1 MPDPIH
7 RDLAAGRWHELS
19 LLEQLGNIGS
29 EVSRAINARAQGN
42 RERMLKAVDRGL
54 ELIDLTLADPKLAGR
69 RKEICRVRE
78 VVCDFFYGDNEYHST
93 AESLDKYFRP
103 YALAARRALIHS
115 RTESER
121 PTQPPTPERKTEG
134 PTSRPILYGK

>member
-78 VVCDFFYGDNEYHST
+78 VVCDFFCGDNEYHST

-103 YALAARRALIHS
+103 YALAARQALIRS
-115 RTESER
+115 RTESE
-121 PTQPPTPERKTEG
+121 PGGQPITPAQRQHG
-134 PTSRPILYGK
+134 LAS